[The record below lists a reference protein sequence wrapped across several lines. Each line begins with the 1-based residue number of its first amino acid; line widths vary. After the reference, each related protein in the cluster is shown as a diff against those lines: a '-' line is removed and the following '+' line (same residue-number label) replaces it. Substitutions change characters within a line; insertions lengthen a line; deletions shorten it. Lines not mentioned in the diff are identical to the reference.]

1 MFKIQIGSLAYIWD
15 SRPYSTFI
23 AKLKRW
29 NKKCFWSN
37 DYWKIRLKIARQP
50 LQIIAG
56 CLNITIL
63 EFLCGIL
70 ITNHFYWTSLFWNSY
85 MEFWQQITF
94 DLNITILEFLYGI
107 LITNHLRI
115 SCLLTIPNL
124 TANRAPL
131 HDTSLWSQHDSAEV
145 QRFRLHYF
153 ATISHSLDWRSS
165 FYIFLVQTDADANF
179 WNIYCLHLHILKYLN
194 GFTMVH
200 IFIIRYSIIIRNVHF
215 SHFDQ
220 SFELDLRK
228 LYILKA
234 VLLFKHH
241 FFKSHS

>member
-1 MFKIQIGSLAYIWD
+1 MFLKQRLLEDKVKDCEAASSD
-15 SRPYSTFI
+15 YSWLPEHHYF
-23 AKLKRW
+23 
-29 NKKCFWSN
+29 
-37 DYWKIRLKIARQP
+37 
-50 LQIIAG
+50 
-56 CLNITIL
+56 
-63 EFLCGIL
+63 GIL
-70 ITNHFYWTSLFWNSY
+70 MWNS
-85 MEFWQQITF
+85 
-94 DLNITILEFLYGI
+94 DNKSLLLNITILEFLYGI

-145 QRFRLHYF
+145 RRFRLHYF